1 MYEFPLTGEINLQS
15 VGENLE
21 RIKKKIPSLTQ
32 CRNELHNILS
42 FLDLTSLDG
51 TDHPEKIRLF
61 CRKALAFKDHG
72 LPLPAAVCVYPP
84 FIGIARRELD
94 GTGIRV
100 ATTAAAFPSGQLP
113 IALKLNEIRFAVEE
127 GADEIDV
134 VISRG
139 TFLEGNYQV
148 ILDELGAMREAA
160 GTRTLKIILETG
172 ELGTFENIAR
182 ASELAIRSGADFIKT
197 STGKSTPAATP
208 EAVYVMMQVICHHHQ
223 KTGIR
228 IGIKPAGGIADPE
241 SALMYYY
248 IVKETAGESWLS
260 PTLFRIGASRLANQ
274 ITGILLK

>member
-1 MYEFPLTGEINLQS
+1 MYEFPLTSEINLQS

-21 RIKKKIPSLTQ
+21 HIKKKIPSLAQ

-72 LPLPAAVCVYPP
+72 VPLPAAVCVYPP
-84 FIGIARRELD
+84 FIGTARRELD

-100 ATTAAAFPSGQLP
+100 STTAAAFPSGQLP

-139 TFLEGNYQV
+139 TLLEGNFQV

-208 EAVYVMMQVICHHHQ
+208 EAVYVMMQMICHHHQ

-228 IGIKPAGGIADPE
+228 IGIKPAGGIADP
-241 SALMYYY
+241 
-248 IVKETAGESWLS
+248 
-260 PTLFRIGASRLANQ
+260 
-274 ITGILLK
+274 